1 MNKCAV
7 VIKGGVT
14 IGVATSCHSNVHV
27 YKQRLICSDGTTSCP
42 QPRCILHDAIA
53 IEPTTSMAY
62 AKENGSLQKFVRN
75 SCMQAEVVGM
85 VCNMSQSSPIRSH
98 STYRAVPYRVARY
111 STAQYSTRSHLK
123 LYRTMPNCNVL
134 ARCVVACVNAALDHT
149 LLGN

>member
-14 IGVATSCHSNVHV
+14 IGVATSCVHV

-42 QPRCILHDAIA
+42 QPRCILHDAVA

-62 AKENGSLQKFVRN
+62 VKENGSLQKFVRN
-75 SCMQAEVVGM
+75 SCMQAEVVGV
-85 VCNMSQSSPIRSH
+85 VCNTSRSSPIRSH
-98 STYRAVPYRVARY
+98 TTYRAMPYCAARY

-123 LYRTMPNCNVL
+123 LYCTMPNCNVL
-134 ARCVVACVNAALDHT
+134 AHCVVARVNAALDHL